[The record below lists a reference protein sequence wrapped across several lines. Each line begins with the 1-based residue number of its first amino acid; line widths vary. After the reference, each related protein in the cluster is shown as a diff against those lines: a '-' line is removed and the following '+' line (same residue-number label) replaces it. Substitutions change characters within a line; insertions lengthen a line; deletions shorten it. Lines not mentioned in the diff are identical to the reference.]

1 MEHSNVLSSREKA
14 IWKLISLKV
23 KIALKIMKSENNF
36 KYEKTFH
43 THIKIIHVD
52 KIDSNLY
59 DTIPTY
65 TRGEGAGGE
74 VERHMY
80 TYNTFFFL
88 VKLSK
93 LTQSMYRKRCIWQT
107 LGTDCH
113 DKDSIGGNNKLI
125 CGIESLN
132 GPFYIWLDLESK
144 I

>member
-14 IWKLISLKV
+14 IWKLISRKV

-74 VERHMY
+74 VERHTY
-80 TYNTFFFL
+80 TYTTFFF
-88 VKLSK
+88 
-93 LTQSMYRKRCIWQT
+93 
-107 LGTDCH
+107 
-113 DKDSIGGNNKLI
+113 
-125 CGIESLN
+125 
-132 GPFYIWLDLESK
+132 F
-144 I
+144 

>member
-1 MEHSNVLSSREKA
+1 MKKHS
-14 IWKLISLKV
+14 
-23 KIALKIMKSENNF
+23 
-36 KYEKTFH
+36 TH